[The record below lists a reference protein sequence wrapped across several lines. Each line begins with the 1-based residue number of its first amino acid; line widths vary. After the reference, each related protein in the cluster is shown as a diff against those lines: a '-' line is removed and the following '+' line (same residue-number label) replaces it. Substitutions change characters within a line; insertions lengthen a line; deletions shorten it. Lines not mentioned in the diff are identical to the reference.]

1 MRTQQS
7 YMAVST
13 SKLALWVQDGHT
25 KDCSPSEQKDL
36 STPEWNFRP
45 MLQLVDPDLV
55 GISTYLNSCPLG
67 ECIRL

>member
-36 STPEWNFRP
+36 STPEWNFR
-45 MLQLVDPDLV
+45 LQLVDPDLV
-55 GISTYLNSCPLG
+55 GLSTYLNSSPLG